1 MGNRVD
7 SVLIRPAICTD
18 FDSRNVE
25 IARYVN
31 RRVVVVIIAFIV
43 FQMLSRSVRS
53 FGREKNIARGKFKG
67 REDGSI
73 SISGEETAKE
83 IYICLFGN
91 SYLLFEMYVCIGCW
105 REFNIN
111 GSRVEKS
118 SVISFGMLGVF

>member
-1 MGNRVD
+1 MGNGVD

-43 FQMLSRSVRS
+43 FQMLLV
-53 FGREKNIARGKFKG
+53 FVVLEEKKISQGESLR
-67 REDGSI
+67 GSI
-73 SISGEETAKE
+73 SISGKETAKE

-91 SYLLFEMYVCIGCW
+91 SYLLFEMYVYIGCW
-105 REFNIN
+105 REFNI
-111 GSRVEKS
+111 E
-118 SVISFGMLGVF
+118 